1 MRSASASFSLL
12 TKALG
17 VALIAGFAFTS
28 PAQAQSSKEQWKTGS
43 SSIIVDANT
52 GRVLQAQN
60 ADALRHPASV
70 TKVMTLYLL
79 FERMEA
85 GRLSTN
91 SRLPVSARAAAQPP
105 SKLGVRAGSSISV
118 DDAIQALVTR
128 SANDVAVVIAEAIGG
143 SEANFAAMMTRKA
156 RALGMHRTN
165 FYNASGLPHPGQVT
179 TARDLAILGRA
190 IQDRFP
196 RQYRYFA
203 TRSFNYQGRSIAN
216 HNRLLGRVEGV
227 DGIKTGYT
235 RASGFNL
242 LTSVKRD
249 GRYVIGVVLGGR
261 TGRARDA
268 QMAELIATHLPRATA
283 GRRTAPRVT
292 ENPLVARSNVPVP
305 EAVARE
311 EATPHSV
318 APLPKPEYIVL
329 AEAEPEVT
337 GSTAERP
344 QAMAGST
351 APIAPV
357 AVRTATIPRPA
368 ARVRES
374 NNAAQ
379 SAVASAEQAG
389 QGFNTP
395 AGVLGYLGP
404 DGQATSPVEERA
416 TAALSNNNFNA
427 RDAVQEASRFAAPAP
442 RPAGTTRTASLEPTP
457 APTPARASSNNRPSS
472 ADSGWAIQIGAF
484 NAESQAR
491 QSLSLAR
498 TTAVELLGNAD
509 PYTEKVTRGSND
521 LYRARFAGLDK
532 KTAEAACRLLK
543 RNAFA
548 CMTVRN

>member
-1 MRSASASFSLL
+1 MRSASASLSLL

-17 VALIAGFAFTS
+17 VALITGLSLTA
-28 PAQAQSSKEQWKTGS
+28 PAQAQSWKSGS
-43 SSIIVDANT
+43 ASIIVDANT
-52 GRVLQAQN
+52 GKVLQAQN

-118 DDAIQALVTR
+118 DDAIQSLVTR
-128 SANDVAVVIAEAIGG
+128 SANDVAVVIAEAVGG
-143 SEANFAAMMTRKA
+143 SESNFAAMMTRKA
-156 RALGMHRTN
+156 RSLGMHRTT

-203 TRSFNYQGRSIAN
+203 TRSFNYQGRSIGN
-216 HNRLLGRVEGV
+216 HNRLLGRVDGV

-242 LTSVKRD
+242 LTSLKRD
-249 GRYVIGVVLGGR
+249 GRHMIGVVLGGR

-268 QMAELIATHLPRATA
+268 RMAELLNEHLPRAYA

-292 ENPLVARSNVPVP
+292 EMASANMPVP
-305 EAVARE
+305 DAVERE
-311 EATPHSV
+311 EIPTHKV

-337 GSTAERP
+337 GSTTERA
-344 QAMAGST
+344 QASAGST
-351 APIAPV
+351 TPIQPV
-357 AVRTATIPRPA
+357 AVRTAAIPRPNARIQDAERASGSA
-368 ARVRES
+368 AT
-374 NNAAQ
+374 
-379 SAVASAEQAG
+379 SAEQAG
-389 QGFNTP
+389 RGFDAP

-404 DGQATSPVEERA
+404 SGEATTPA
-416 TAALSNNNFNA
+416 TAALQNNAFNA
-427 RDAVQEASRFAAPAP
+427 RDAVQEASQFSAPAP
-442 RPAGTTRTASLEPTP
+442 RPRAATRTASLDA
-457 APTPARASSNNRPSS
+457 APPPARTRASQDSDSARPGS
-472 ADSGWAIQIGAF
+472 ANSGWGIQIGAF
-484 NAESQAR
+484 DAEKQAR
-491 QSLSLAR
+491 ARLTLAR
-498 TTAVELLGNAD
+498 TKAVSLLGNAD
-509 PYTEKVTRGSND
+509 PYTEKVSSGSGS

>member
-1 MRSASASFSLL
+1 MRSASASLSLL

-17 VALIAGFAFTS
+17 TALIAGLAFAA
-28 PAQAQSSKEQWKTGS
+28 PAQAQSSQQWRYGS
-43 SSIIVDANT
+43 ASIMVDANT
-52 GRVLQAQN
+52 GKVLHAQN

-79 FERMEA
+79 FEQMEA
-85 GRLSTN
+85 GRLSAN
-91 SRLPVSARAAAQPP
+91 SQLPVSAKAAAQPP
-105 SKLGVRAGSSISV
+105 SKLGVRAGSTIKV
-118 DDAIQALVTR
+118 DDAIQSLVTR

-143 SEANFAAMMTRKA
+143 TESNFGAMMTRKA
-156 RALGMHRTN
+156 RALGMHRST
-165 FYNASGLPHPGQVT
+165 FVNASGLPDPRQVT

-196 RQYRYFA
+196 RQYAYFA
-203 TRSFNYQGRSIAN
+203 TRSFYYRGQSIAN

-268 QMAELIATHLPRATA
+268 RMAELISANIPRAYA

-292 ENPLVARSNVPVP
+292 ENAVVARAPLPEPV
-305 EAVARE
+305 ERE
-311 EATPHSV
+311 EIPNHNV

-329 AEAEPEVT
+329 ADAQTEET
-337 GSTAERP
+337 GSVEPDMT
-344 QAMAGST
+344 GST
-351 APIAPV
+351 APIQPV
-357 AVRTATIPRPA
+357 AVRTAAIARPSGRVQREETA
-368 ARVRES
+368 A
-374 NNAAQ
+374 
-379 SAVASAEQAG
+379 ASQEQAG
-389 QGFNTP
+389 RGFTTP

-404 DGQATSPVEERA
+404 NGQPVSPVAE
-416 TAALSNNNFNA
+416 TASAAMVDSGSFNA
-427 RDAVQEASRFAAPAP
+427 RDAVQDASQFSAPAP
-442 RPAGTTRTASLEPTP
+442 QARQQVRTASLGAAPIP
-457 APTPARASSNNRPSS
+457 APTRSTQTESARRPS
-472 ADSGWAIQIGAF
+472 AAESGWSIQIGAF
-484 NAESQAR
+484 DAESQAR
-491 QSLSLAR
+491 ASLNQAR
-498 TTAVELLGNAD
+498 SKASSVLGNAD
-509 PYTEKVTRGSND
+509 PYTEKVTRGSTA
-521 LYRARFAGLDK
+521 LYRARFAGFDK